1 MVDKKSENPKHS
13 NPKHLN
19 PKHSGVGNIAIIR
32 IRGTDDVNGRIEG
45 TMKMLKLLKKHVC
58 SIYPNNPVIVGMAE
72 KCKDYVTYGEIDE
85 ETYKMLVDKRGIK
98 KEGKLQNYFHL
109 SPPRGGFE
117 RRGIKY
123 AFTQKGALGYRAGKI
138 NDLIKKML

>member
-1 MVDKKSENPKHS
+1 MSKLKAADKIGTGK
-13 NPKHLN
+13 
-19 PKHSGVGNIAIIR
+19 IAIIR
-32 IRGTDDVNGRIEG
+32 IRGTDDVNFKIVD

-58 SIYPNNPVIVGMAE
+58 SVYDKSPVLMGMLE
-72 KCKDYVTYGEIDE
+72 KCKDYCTYGEIDDD
-85 ETYKMLVDKRGIK
+85 TYKLLVEKRGIK

-123 AFTQKGALGYRAGKI
+123 SYTQKGALGYRGAKM
-138 NDLIKKML
+138 NDLIRKMI